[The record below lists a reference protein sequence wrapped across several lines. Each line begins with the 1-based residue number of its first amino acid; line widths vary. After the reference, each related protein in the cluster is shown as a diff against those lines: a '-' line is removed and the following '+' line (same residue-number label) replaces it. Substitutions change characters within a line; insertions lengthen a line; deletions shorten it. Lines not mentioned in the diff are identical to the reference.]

1 MSSPPPSGNPV
12 SAPGVPPIQVQTTPH
27 LDGWLR
33 ACWPSSATARGL
45 GGGNDKLAIDKGGNL
60 PEKVENH
67 WIRPFLLGQPEGI
80 VLYISFLFA
89 PRDIRHDTRGLPLKE
104 GSNAVIN

>member
-1 MSSPPPSGNPV
+1 MLVNVFTPPSGNPV
-12 SAPGVPPIQVQTTPH
+12 SAPGVPPIQVQTPPH

-67 WIRPFLLGQPEGI
+67 WYRQI
-80 VLYISFLFA
+80 A
-89 PRDIRHDTRGLPLKE
+89 
-104 GSNAVIN
+104 